1 MVPVKKADGS
11 VRITV
16 DYKALNKA
24 VKREVFPI
32 PTLEQLT
39 SQIHGATLFSKLDAA
54 SGFFQLPLSE
64 ESSKLTTFITPLGR
78 KAFLRLPMGISL
90 APECFQRKME
100 ELLHDLPGVIS
111 YMDDIVC
118 FGDEKTHDARLKAV
132 LQRISESGLK
142 LNMRKCA
149 FRQPVVRFLG
159 MRLSQD
165 GLQVDQFKIEAIQAL
180 SAPTSVTELRSLLGM
195 INHLCRFIPHVQS
208 KLKPMYDL
216 LKKETA
222 WTWSHPQ
229 QQALQEVKHL
239 ISNAP
244 VLAFFDPTKETVVSA
259 DASSFGIGGCILQRH
274 GQQLKPVAFC
284 SRTLSDSES
293 RWAQIEKELLS
304 AAWTCQK
311 FHMFLAGLP
320 NFKLEV
326 DHKPLIPLI
335 NTKDLTQAPL
345 RCQRMLM
352 RMMQYNATA
361 VYVPGKQHVIPD
373 YLSRHPLAAT
383 TDEISSGMQAELHL
397 HCDSV
402 VQNLPATPKRLV
414 EIGTAQQE
422 DSILKRVAHQIL
434 HGWHESAAKDVDLA
448 PFYAEQGQ
456 LSVLQMTFGPLIMF
470 GQRLVIPV
478 KLQKDILS
486 KLHDDGHFGINKCR
500 ERASSSVWWPSMSKE
515 LKEYLK
521 SCNFCQTNAP
531 AQHREP
537 LMPSAVPSAPW
548 SHVAT
553 DIFFHNSKAWL
564 VTVDI
569 LSRYLEIQELP
580 HTTSSVVIGRLKA
593 LFSRYGIPD
602 MLSSD
607 GGTQF
612 TSREFKD
619 FTVAYGF
626 THRLSDPH
634 MPSTN
639 GAAERAVR
647 TAKWILKQ
655 RDPLLALLNYR
666 ATPID
671 ATGLSPAFLLM
682 GRELQ
687 TRLPR
692 VTADRR
698 RSTLGKDAST
708 DTTDNSFQGKN
719 WKRKYAKQEAAQRR
733 DEVKKQGPI
742 SPMP

>member
-1 MVPVKKADGS
+1 MK
-11 VRITV
+11 
-16 DYKALNKA
+16 
-24 VKREVFPI
+24 
-32 PTLEQLT
+32 
-39 SQIHGATLFSKLDAA
+39 
-54 SGFFQLPLSE
+54 
-64 ESSKLTTFITPLGR
+64 
-78 KAFLRLPMGISL
+78 
-90 APECFQRKME
+90 
-100 ELLHDLPGVIS
+100 
-111 YMDDIVC
+111 
-118 FGDEKTHDARLKAV
+118 
-132 LQRISESGLK
+132 
-142 LNMRKCA
+142 KCA
-149 FRQPVVRFLG
+149 FRKPVVHFLG
-159 MRLSQD
+159 MTLSQD
-165 GLQVDQFKIEAIQAL
+165 GLQVDQSKMEAIRAL
-180 SAPTSVTELRSLLGM
+180 SAPSSAHELRSLLGM
-195 INHLCRFIPHVQS
+195 INHLCRFIPHIQS
-208 KLKPMYDL
+208 KLKPMYEL
-216 LKKETA
+216 LKKDTA

-229 QQALQEVKHL
+229 QQALEHVKQL

-244 VLAFFDPTKETVVSA
+244 VLAFFDPSKETVVSA

-274 GQQLKPVAFC
+274 GQQLRPVAFC

-304 AAWTCQK
+304 AVWTCQK
-311 FHMFLAGLP
+311 FHMYLSGLP

-335 NTKDLTQAPL
+335 NSKNLTQAPL

-352 RMMQYNATA
+352 RMMQYNAEA
-361 VYVPGKQHVIPD
+361 VFVPGKQHAIPD
-373 YLSRHPLAAT
+373 YLSRHPLEAT
-383 TDEISSGMQAELHL
+383 TDEISSSMQAEVYH

-402 VQNLPATPKRLV
+402 VKDLPATPKRLV
-414 EIGTAQQE
+414 DIGKAQQE
-422 DSILKRVAHQIL
+422 DPILQQVSKQIL
-434 HGWHESAAKDVDLA
+434 DGWQESAAKDKNLA

-456 LSVLQMTFGPLIMF
+456 LSVLQMTFGPLIMN

-478 KLQKDILS
+478 KLQREILS
-486 KLHDDGHFGINKCR
+486 KLHDDGHFGLNKCR
-500 ERASSSVWWPSMSKE
+500 ERALHSVWWPNMSKE
-515 LKEYLK
+515 LKDYLK
-521 SCNFCQTNAP
+521 DCSFCQTNAP
-531 AQHREP
+531 AQRREP
-537 LMPSAVPSAPW
+537 LMPSPVPKTPW

-553 DIFFHNSKAWL
+553 DICFHNSKAWL

-580 HTTSSVVIGRLKA
+580 QTTSSVVISRLKA

-612 TSREFKD
+612 TSREFRE
-619 FTVAYGF
+619 FTETYGF

-647 TAKWILKQ
+647 TAKWILRQ

-666 ATPID
+666 ATPIE

-692 VTADRR
+692 VTAADENYQARHTEINKKDAARR
-698 RSTLGKDAST
+698 RDS
-708 DTTDNSFQGKN
+708 
-719 WKRKYAKQEAAQRR
+719 
-733 DEVKKQGPI
+733 VKKQEVATRFNRHFHAKELPPLKPGDVVRVRTDSDTHWSNQTATVEKKVGDRSYIICYRGVKYRRNRRHLKLLPTPCNATRDPTSI
-742 SPMP
+742 PRIPTKQRPDPPVQRPSDIDDQLDYPVIYPARQPVPHTEYQAFSPRVTRSGRVFCPPL